1 MTPTVSVSPLSQ
13 VIEAAMML
21 SARGWRGLVVYGVV
35 DAMHC
40 ACARGA
46 DCGKSAGKH
55 PVEKGWTRSAT
66 ADADALR
73 NMFSYAARYH
83 SALSLGLALGEQ
95 PSGEYL
101 VAIDVDDEAR
111 LEALP
116 SLPRDT
122 LRCNS
127 GRGYRLLY
135 TVPAGTPVERLRSRS
150 ALGGERGIDAKVGGG
165 QIVVHGLHQDGVSR
179 YGWAAGHDGL
189 VHLGAPGDGTVA
201 ELPAEWLEM
210 LIEDV
215 RPPNWVRPYTPQTIR
230 SDGRMLRR
238 AERYLEAAVVSD
250 AARLARLPEGSRNDF
265 LHKRACALL
274 SLAQGLHLPARSG
287 YVVRELAGAAR
298 AAGLGEHEI
307 AQTVASAERWVSTSS
322 AARYP
327 VLREATNF
335 AGNSAFGKTPE
346 NAENPQKIANERDQ
360 VPGVHVA
367 VDDTCGVE
375 LLQYRG
381 QAAAVARNVARL
393 LVGHPVWR
401 GGPQLDTYT
410 DTVVWGG
417 GVPEVVSRIARGSG
431 AGGLGLVKAD
441 FSAVQAWCLEVGKL
455 HVGVDAVEAG
465 VRLAASERH
474 TDTLVAWVR
483 GLAPWDGRPRLG
495 TWLPTYLGTP
505 DDEYHRVTGRAW
517 LIAAMQRALV
527 PGLLVDVVPIMHGA
541 QDAGKN
547 RALATM
553 FGEHVTILGR
563 FDPDAL
569 SLKRMACSSLV
580 LHDDEFRGR
589 GPRHIDALKSWVSL
603 TRETY
608 MAKYENDLTVKPRR
622 ALLICSVNVGQFL
635 YDETGNRRFWPWAV
649 AQMRDVAFGALERD
663 AGQVVAEAL
672 AAVDSGA
679 SWRDGLEA
687 LRTAAR
693 DVVDDRQV
701 VDPLQEQLLGLIE
714 AGTWSKPVTS
724 AELLHMLGIRLE
736 RDEARSMAT
745 RLGLAVDA
753 VKGTTGRKDIGST
766 KVRWYAPP
774 NLPK

>member
-1 MTPTVSVSPLSQ
+1 VTPTVSVSPLSQ
-13 VIEAAMML
+13 VIEAAL
-21 SARGWRGLVVYGVV
+21 LLGARGWRGLVVYGVV
-35 DAMHC
+35 DVGHC
-40 ACARGA
+40 ACARGTE
-46 DCGKSAGKH
+46 CGKSAGKH
-55 PVEKGWTRSAT
+55 PVERGWVSSAT
-66 ADADALR
+66 ADADDLR
-73 NMFSYAARYH
+73 NRFVAAGGRYAA
-83 SALSLGLALGEQ
+83 LSVGLALGEQ

-101 VAIDVDDEAR
+101 VAIDVDDESR

-116 SLPRDT
+116 ALPRDT

-150 ALGGERGIDAKVGGG
+150 ALGGAKGIDAKVGGG
-165 QIVVHGLHQDGVSR
+165 QIVVWGTHQDGVSR
-179 YGWAAGHDGL
+179 YGWAAGTDGL

-265 LHKRACALL
+265 LHKRCCALL

-287 YVVRELAGAAR
+287 YVVRELVGAAR

-307 AQTVASAERWVSTSS
+307 AQTVASAERWVSSSS

-335 AGNSAFGKTPE
+335 SGNPAFGKTPE
-346 NAENPQKIANERDQ
+346 NAENPQKTANERDQ
-360 VPGVHVA
+360 VA
-367 VDDTCGVE
+367 DSSDSCGVE

-393 LVGHPVWR
+393 LVGHPAWR

-417 GVPEVVSRIARGSG
+417 GVPDVVGRIARGSG

-483 GLAPWDGRPRLG
+483 GLPAWDGRSRLG
-495 TWLPTYLGTP
+495 AWLPTYLGTP

-527 PGLLVDVVPIMHGA
+527 PGLLVDVVPILEGP
-541 QDAGKN
+541 QRVGKN
-547 RALATM
+547 RALSIL
-553 FGEHVTILGR
+553 FGQHLTVLGK
-563 FDPDAL
+563 FEPD
-569 SLKRMACSSLV
+569 SLAFKRVMTSRWCA
-580 LHDDEFRGR
+580 HDDEFRGR
-589 GPRHIDALKSWVSL
+589 SLRQVDSLKSTISQ
-603 TRETY
+603 TEETY
-608 MAKYENDLTVKPRR
+608 IAKYENDLTTRPRR
-622 ALLICSVNVGQFL
+622 ALLACSTNASQYL
-635 YDETGNRRFWPWAV
+635 HDDTGNLRFLVWKV
-649 AQMRDVAFGALERD
+649 TQLDSGALERD
-663 AGQVVAEAL
+663 REALWAEAL
-672 AAVDSGA
+672 ASVDSGA
-679 SWRDGLEA
+679 SWRDGLED
-687 LRTAAR
+687 LRQVAEEQANE
-693 DVVDDRQV
+693 RQV
-701 VDPLQEQLLGLIE
+701 VDPLGEQLISLAMSGVWDR
-714 AGTWSKPVTS
+714 AVTS
-724 AELLHMLGIRLE
+724 AELLHMLGIKTD
-736 RDEARSMAT
+736 RDESHSIAT
-745 RLGLAVDA
+745 RLGES
-753 VKGTTGRKDIGST
+753 VKRIGGTSGRRDVGPA

-774 NLPK
+774 AVERR